1 MTSQHPSKDRRGTFL
16 GLRMRTAQANET
28 SRAVLTCGQ
37 CAQVRAH
44 VAHAAVRGEGRPFLG
59 GWIPQALAAM
69 KGDIEAAG
77 RFSIFFDQ
85 RLRIELG
92 VHDHRIDAGMAEER
106 WIT

>member
-1 MTSQHPSKDRRGTFL
+1 
-16 GLRMRTAQANET
+16 
-28 SRAVLTCGQ
+28 
-37 CAQVRAH
+37 
-44 VAHAAVRGEGRPFLG
+44 
-59 GWIPQALAAM
+59 M